1 MKAMGSVWMGKR
13 LAVWS
18 DGKTMAMVSGD
29 GRWC

>member
-13 LAVWS
+13 LAVCS

-29 GRWC
+29 G